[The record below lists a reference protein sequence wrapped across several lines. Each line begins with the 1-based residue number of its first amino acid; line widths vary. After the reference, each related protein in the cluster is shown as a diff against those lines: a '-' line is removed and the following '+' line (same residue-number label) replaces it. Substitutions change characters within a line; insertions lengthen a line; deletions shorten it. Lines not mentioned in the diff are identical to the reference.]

1 MKKPAASV
9 QARRRESYQLV
20 GPGWL
25 IALGV
30 LVAAIAVYLAA
41 PNGPQSVKRFAV
53 NCCLCSVFMS
63 KMS

>member
-1 MKKPAASV
+1 MKKPAAAPASV

-41 PNGPQSVKRFAV
+41 PNGPQSVKRFVACV
-53 NCCLCSVFMS
+53 QFL
-63 KMS
+63 